1 MFARNKGEDKG
12 IGRTQGSPL
21 RAMANQVKLRQIDDY
36 RWEIPREGKMR
47 THGLIFASKEMIPKI
62 MQDKSLEQVANVA
75 TLPGIV
81 GPSLAM
87 PDIHWGYGFP
97 IGGVAAFSLQDGVV
111 SPGGVGY
118 DINCGVRLLRTNLK
132 RGDVEGCIEDLVNAL
147 FHNIP
152 AGVGSRRKDLK
163 LTGPSLK
170 EVMRQGAGWA
180 VKHGFGSAAD
190 LDHIEAHG
198 QIDGADPEQVSDFAM
213 DRGKDQLGT
222 LGSGNHFVEVGYVLE
237 IFEAKLAAALGL
249 FKGQV
254 TAIVHTG
261 SRGLGHQ
268 VCDDYIKVM
277 LKAAAKY
284 GIELPDR
291 QLCCAPLTSPEAK
304 QYLGAMAS
312 AANFAFANR
321 QLITHWVRESFEQVF
336 KLGPRDL
343 GLELVYDVAHNIAK
357 IEEHTVDGK
366 KMKVCIHRKG
376 ATRAF
381 PPHHPETPAAYQET
395 GQPVL
400 IPGDM
405 GRYSFV
411 LVGTEKA
418 LTETFGS
425 TCHGAG
431 REMSRHRAL
440 KVAKGRSIVQELAAK
455 GIVVRGAGR
464 ATIDEEIS
472 EAYKDVSLVVDVCH
486 GAGIAK
492 KVAKLKPLGVIKG

>member
-1 MFARNKGEDKG
+1 M
-12 IGRTQGSPL
+12 
-21 RAMANQVKLRQIDDY
+21 VKLRQIDEY

-47 THGLIFASKEMIPKI
+47 TRGLIFSSREMLPDI
-62 MQDKSLEQVANVA
+62 QEDQSLQQVANVA
-75 TLPGIV
+75 MLPGIV

-87 PDIHWGYGFP
+87 PDIHWGYGFA
-97 IGGVAAFSLQDGVV
+97 IGGVAAFDLDEGII

-118 DINCGVRLLRTNLK
+118 DINCGVRLLRTRLT
-132 RGDVEGCIEDLVNAL
+132 RDQVQPRMEELVNTL
-147 FHNIP
+147 FNNIP
-152 AGVGSRRKDLK
+152 SGVGSRRKDLK
-163 LTGPSLK
+163 LTVPTLNKVLK
-170 EVMRQGAGWA
+170 DGCRWA
-180 VKHGFGSAAD
+180 VKEGFGSAAD
-190 LDHIEAHG
+190 LEHIEAGGHL
-198 QIDGADPEQVSDFAM
+198 DGADPDLISQFAK

-222 LGSGNHFVEVGYVLE
+222 LGSGNHFVEVGYVVE
-237 IFEAKLAAALGL
+237 IFDEETARKLGL
-249 FKGQV
+249 FRDQATV
-254 TAIVHTG
+254 IVHTG

-277 LKAAAKY
+277 LKASAKY

-291 QLCCAPLTSPEAK
+291 QLCCAPLSSPEGK
-304 QYLGAMAS
+304 QYLAAMS
-312 AANFAFANR
+312 GAANFAFANR
-321 QLITHWVRESFEQVF
+321 QMITHWVRESFEQV
-336 KLGPRDL
+336 LQMGPRDL
-343 GLELVYDVAHNIAK
+343 GLELIYDVAHNIAK
-357 IEEHTVDGK
+357 IETHTVEGRSQ
-366 KMKVCIHRKG
+366 KVCLHRKG

-381 PPHHPETPAAYQET
+381 PPHHPEVPEAYRET

-411 LVGTEKA
+411 LVGTQKA

-431 REMSRHRAL
+431 RRMSRHEAK
-440 KVAKGRSIVQELAAK
+440 KVAKGRTIIQELAAR
-455 GIVVRGAGR
+455 GIIVRGAGR

-472 EAYKDVSLVVDVCH
+472 EAYKDVQGVVEVVH

>member
-1 MFARNKGEDKG
+1 M
-12 IGRTQGSPL
+12 
-21 RAMANQVKLRQIDDY
+21 NQVKLRQVDEY

-47 THGLIFASKEMIPKI
+47 TRGLVFASEAMISKI
-62 MQDKSLEQVANVA
+62 REDQSLQQVANVA
-75 TLPGIV
+75 TLPGIE

-97 IGGVAAFSLQDGVV
+97 IGGVAAFSLEEGVV

-118 DINCGVRLLRTNLK
+118 DINCGVRLLRTNLQ
-132 RGDVEGCIEDLVNAL
+132 RSQVECCIEELVSVL
-147 FHNIP
+147 FANIP
-152 AGVGSRRKDLK
+152 SGVGSRRKDLK
-163 LTGPSLK
+163 LALPALK

-180 VKHGFGSAAD
+180 VKNGYGAAAD
-190 LDHIEAHG
+190 LDHIEAQG
-198 QIDGADPEQVSDFAM
+198 CIEGADPERVSQFAM

-222 LGSGNHFVEVGYVLE
+222 LGSGNHFIEVGYVLE
-237 IFEAKLAAALGL
+237 IYDEKLAAALGL
-249 FKGQV
+249 FKDQV

-277 LKAAAKY
+277 LRAVAKY

-291 QLCCAPLTSPEAK
+291 QLCCAPLNSAEAGN
-304 QYLGAMAS
+304 YLAAMAA

-321 QLITHWVRESFEQVF
+321 QMITHWVRQSFEQVF
-336 KLGPRDL
+336 KVGPRDL
-343 GLELVYDVAHNIAK
+343 GMELVYDVAHNIAK
-357 IEEHTVDGK
+357 IETHEVGGGVRK
-366 KMKVCIHRKG
+366 KLCIHRKG

-431 REMSRHRAL
+431 REMSRHQAL
-440 KVAKGRSIVQELAAK
+440 KVARGRAIVRELADR

-472 EAYKDVSLVVDVCH
+472 EAYKDVAMVVDVCQ

>member
-1 MFARNKGEDKG
+1 
-12 IGRTQGSPL
+12 
-21 RAMANQVKLRQIDDY
+21 MANPVKLRQIDEY
-36 RWEIPREGKMR
+36 RWEIPQEGKMR
-47 THGLIFASKEMIPKI
+47 TRGLIFASKAMIPKI
-62 MQDKSLEQVANVA
+62 MEDRSLEQVANVA

-97 IGGVAAFSLQDGVV
+97 IGGVAAFDLEGGVV

-118 DINCGVRLLRTNLK
+118 DINCGVRLLRTSLK
-132 RGDVEGCIEDLVNAL
+132 RPEVERHIEDLVNLL
-147 FHNIP
+147 FRNIP
-152 AGVGSRRKDLK
+152 SGLGSRRTDLK
-163 LTGPSLK
+163 LRDATLF
-170 EVMRQGAGWA
+170 EVLRQGAGWA
-180 VKHGFGSAAD
+180 VKNGYGSRTD
-190 LDHIEAHG
+190 LEHIEANG
-198 QIDGADPEQVSDFAM
+198 KIDGAEPERVSQFAL
-213 DRGKDQLGT
+213 DRGHDQLGT

-237 IFEAKLAAALGL
+237 IFDEKLAAALGL
-249 FKGQV
+249 FKDQV

-284 GIELPDR
+284 GIELVDR
-291 QLCCAPLTSPEAK
+291 QLCCAPITAPEGQ
-304 QYLGAMAS
+304 QYLAAMAA

-321 QLITHWVRESFEQVF
+321 QMITHWVRESFEEVF

-357 IEEHTVDGK
+357 METHVVAGK
-366 KMKVCIHRKG
+366 KMKVCLHRKG

-381 PPHHPETPAAYQET
+381 PPGHPETPAAYQKT

-411 LVGTEKA
+411 LVGTEAA

-431 REMSRHRAL
+431 REMSRHQAL
-440 KVAKGRSIVQELAAK
+440 KAAKGRSIVQELAQK

-464 ATIDEEIS
+464 ATIDEELS
-472 EAYKDVSLVVDVCH
+472 EAYKDVQSVVDVCH

>member
-1 MFARNKGEDKG
+1 M
-12 IGRTQGSPL
+12 
-21 RAMANQVKLRQIDDY
+21 VKLRQLDEY

-47 THGLIFASKEMIPKI
+47 TRGLIFSSKEMLPAI
-62 MQDKSLEQVANVA
+62 QEDQSLQQVANVA

-87 PDIHWGYGFP
+87 PDIHWGYGFA
-97 IGGVAAFSLQDGVV
+97 IGGVAAFDLEEGVV

-118 DINCGVRLLRTNLK
+118 DINCGVRLLRTRLH
-132 RGDVEGCIEDLVNAL
+132 REQVGGYLEDLVNTL
-147 FHNIP
+147 FNNIP
-152 AGVGSRRKDLK
+152 SGVGSRRKDFK
-163 LTGPSLK
+163 LTGAGLK
-170 EVMRQGAGWA
+170 KVLKGGARWA
-180 VKHGFGSAAD
+180 VQEGLGEAAD
-190 LDHIEAHG
+190 LAHIEAG
-198 QIDGADPEQVSDFAM
+198 GTIVGADPEVVSQFAL

-237 IFEAKLAAALGL
+237 IFDEALAAQLGL
-249 FKGQV
+249 FKDQV
-254 TAIVHTG
+254 TAIIHTG

-277 LKAAAKY
+277 LKASAKY

-291 QLCCAPLTSPEAK
+291 QLCCAPLTSPEGR
-304 QYLGAMAS
+304 QYLAAMAG

-321 QLITHWVRESFEQVF
+321 QMITHWVRQSFEQVF
-336 KLGPRDL
+336 QMGPREL

-357 IEEHTVDGK
+357 LETHTVEGRPRK
-366 KMKVCIHRKG
+366 LCIHRKG

-381 PPHHPETPAAYQET
+381 PPHHPEVPEAYRET

-411 LVGTEKA
+411 LVGTERA

-431 REMSRHRAL
+431 RRLSRHQ
-440 KVAKGRSIVQELAAK
+440 AKKAARGRFIIKELAEK
-455 GIVVRGAGR
+455 GIIVRGAGR

-472 EAYKDVSLVVDVCH
+472 EAYKDVEGVVDVVH

>member
-1 MFARNKGEDKG
+1 M
-12 IGRTQGSPL
+12 
-21 RAMANQVKLRQIDDY
+21 VKLRQLDEY

-47 THGLIFASKEMIPKI
+47 TRGLIFSSKEMLPAI
-62 MQDKSLEQVANVA
+62 QADQSLQQVANVA

-87 PDIHWGYGFP
+87 PDIHWGYGFA
-97 IGGVAAFSLQDGVV
+97 IGGVAAFDPEEGVV

-118 DINCGVRLLRTNLK
+118 DINCGVRLLRTRLH
-132 RGDVEGCIEDLVNAL
+132 REQVTGSLEDLVNTL
-147 FHNIP
+147 FNNIP
-152 AGVGSRRKDLK
+152 SGVGSRRKDIK
-163 LTGPSLK
+163 LTGASLK
-170 EVMRQGAGWA
+170 KVLKHGARWA
-180 VKHGFGSAAD
+180 VQEGFGEAAD
-190 LDHIEAHG
+190 LAHIEAG
-198 QIDGADPEQVSDFAM
+198 GTIAGADPEVVSQFAL

-237 IFEAKLAAALGL
+237 IFDEALAAKLGL
-249 FKGQV
+249 FKDQV
-254 TAIVHTG
+254 TVIVHTG

-277 LKAAAKY
+277 LKASAKY

-291 QLCCAPLTSPEAK
+291 QLCCAPLTSPEGR
-304 QYLGAMAS
+304 QYLAAMAG

-321 QLITHWVRESFEQVF
+321 QMITHWVRHSFEQVF
-336 KLGPRDL
+336 QMGPREL

-357 IEEHTVDGK
+357 LETHTVEDRPRK
-366 KMKVCIHRKG
+366 LCIHRKG

-381 PPHHPETPAAYQET
+381 PPRHPEVPEAYRET

-411 LVGTEKA
+411 LVGTERA

-431 REMSRHRAL
+431 RKLSRHQ
-440 KVAKGRSIVQELAAK
+440 AKKAARGRFIIKELAEK
-455 GIVVRGAGR
+455 GIIVRGAGR

-472 EAYKDVSLVVDVCH
+472 EAYKDVEGVVDVVH
-486 GAGIAK
+486 GAGIAQ
-492 KVAKLKPLGVIKG
+492 KVAKLKPMGVIKG

>member
-1 MFARNKGEDKG
+1 M
-12 IGRTQGSPL
+12 
-21 RAMANQVKLRQIDDY
+21 KLRQVDEY

-47 THGLIFASKEMIPKI
+47 TRGLIFASKEMIPKI
-62 MQDKSLEQVANVA
+62 MGDKSLEQVANVA

-81 GPSLAM
+81 GPSMAM

-97 IGGVAAFSLQDGVV
+97 IGGVAAFNLEDGVV

-118 DINCGVRLLRTNLK
+118 DINCGVRLLRTNLQ
-132 RGDVEGCIEDLVNAL
+132 RGEVTGCMEELVNTL
-147 FHNIP
+147 FRNIP
-152 AGVGSRRKDLK
+152 AGVGSRRQDLK
-163 LTGPSLK
+163 LSMPTLK

-180 VKHGFGSAAD
+180 VKNGFGSQQD

-198 QIDGADPEQVSDFAM
+198 KIDGADPDRVSQFAM

-237 IFEAKLAAALGL
+237 IFDEKLAAALGL
-249 FKGQV
+249 FKDQV

-366 KMKVCIHRKG
+366 KMKVCLHRKG

-431 REMSRHRAL
+431 REMSRHQAL
-440 KVAKGRSIVQELAAK
+440 KVARGRSIISELAK
-455 GIVVRGAGR
+455 QGIIVRGAGR

-472 EAYKDVSLVVDVCH
+472 EAYKDVSMVVDVCH